1 MNSQRL
7 NVVLLI
13 IGVTFTLGGL
23 AIGLIGL
30 RGTTPAFANI
40 SDAAL
45 DRSLVTFFAGAV
57 LFAVG
62 FMTLVTAIF
71 RPMFDRRH
79 VDDLADQHKP
89 R

>member
-1 MNSQRL
+1 MTPHRL

-13 IGVTFTLGGL
+13 TGVTLTLGGL
-23 AIGLIGL
+23 ILGLIGL
-30 RGTTPAFANI
+30 RGTTPAFANV

-45 DRSLVTFFAGAV
+45 DRSLVVIFGGAV

-79 VDDLADQHKP
+79 VDDIVDP
-89 R
+89 RK